1 MLSTIWLLGM
11 LVLTGYGIVGSFRVE
26 YQLRFAVPVEQQI
39 WECDTIHTSFLWGLF
54 HPRIY
59 LPSGMNEETKRYV
72 IRHER
77 AHQKRGDH
85 WWKVIGYVLLVIYWF
100 QPLMWIAYWI
110 FARDIEYACDE
121 HVIGNLSFAER
132 KEYAQAL
139 LLCGSGRS
147 HRLAGPLAFGGIGVK
162 PRIKNVLFY
171 QKPGRGKI
179 AISLLV
185 CVVVS
190 VCFLTNPK
198 DVNGMDAEKHPV
210 NMEAGRQLDH
220 VLSDKMHMVFDGKTV
235 LISVISIVLFWAVTI
250 ISTKGVSWI
259 SKITSI
265 SGVARI
271 ILGLGFIVLSFGV
284 ILFLGKAP
292 AQEFTAETIMPKF
305 NWSYFMVLAW
315 ILQAVGGAESIG
327 VYIKDVKG
335 GNKTFIRTMV
345 ISTAIVGGLYA
356 LGAVSVG
363 LVVPSEVLQGNFSN
377 GLFDAFAILGANY
390 GVGNII
396 TNIVGFIMML
406 ASLGSLVLWTAA
418 PVKVLFSEIPEG
430 IFGKWI
436 AKTDKK
442 GTPVNALYV
451 QAVIVTVLLLVPALG
466 IGSVDSLLEML
477 INMTASTSLIP
488 VLFFLVGYIVLR
500 AKKDD
505 MERSFKVGS
514 KNFGIAIGVLLLAL
528 FVFVFVISSIPAP
541 QDFAAYFNG
550 TLAEGATNPV
560 FVLLYNVLGLVFFLG
575 FAEICWRKYEKKVG
589 KAVANEW
596 DQEEVSEIA

>member
-1 MLSTIWLLGM
+1 MEKIFTVICERGISAGYVILAVIVLRLLFRKSPRWVMGILWALVAIRLICPIVVESPFSVVPKGPLFDKETSNLKSEQEVQQINNLPDQNQTAGKQVAEIKEHTAKQDETKDFWTDKRKTDSKKMLSTIWLLGM
-11 LVLTGYGIVGSFRVE
+11 LVLTGYGIFGSLRVE

-110 FARDIEYACDE
+110 FGRDIEYACDE

-147 HRLAGPLAFGGIGVK
+147 RRLAGPLAFGGLGVK
-162 PRIKNVLFY
+162 PRIKNVLSY

-235 LISVISIVLFWAVTI
+235 QNQRLQVLLTRNGKDLTAHVQSADGTI
-250 ISTKGVSWI
+250 QKKLQGAIGENTGW
-259 SKITSI
+259 
-265 SGVARI
+265 
-271 ILGLGFIVLSFGV
+271 
-284 ILFLGKAP
+284 
-292 AQEFTAETIMPKF
+292 
-305 NWSYFMVLAW
+305 FMV
-315 ILQAVGGAESIG
+315 
-327 VYIKDVKG
+327 K
-335 GNKTFIRTMV
+335 
-345 ISTAIVGGLYA
+345 
-356 LGAVSVG
+356 
-363 LVVPSEVLQGNFSN
+363 SEDG
-377 GLFDAFAILGANY
+377 
-390 GVGNII
+390 
-396 TNIVGFIMML
+396 
-406 ASLGSLVLWTAA
+406 
-418 PVKVLFSEIPEG
+418 
-430 IFGKWI
+430 
-436 AKTDKK
+436 
-442 GTPVNALYV
+442 
-451 QAVIVTVLLLVPALG
+451 
-466 IGSVDSLLEML
+466 SLLEGYASKGEYISVQGIIDGKKIEANDLFESTGTIFETKEEEEDYYVGMGEYGGVDVTKETMDAFMQQIRTAVDDKEAFAKLMDYPVKINYEAGSVTVNNEKEML
-477 INMTASTSLIP
+477 EKYDTLMSTN
-488 VLFFLVGYIVLR
+488 Y
-500 AKKDD
+500 
-505 MERSFKVGS
+505 FKENVKEIFVGS
-514 KNFGIAIGVLLLAL
+514 YPFYNYMGVMMEIGEQGQNVW
-528 FVFVFVISSIPAP
+528 ID
-541 QDFAAYFNG
+541 QDKNG
-550 TLAEGATNPV
+550 TLGIYAINAG
-560 FVLLYNVLGLVFFLG
+560 
-575 FAEICWRKYEKKVG
+575 
-589 KAVANEW
+589 
-596 DQEEVSEIA
+596 

>member
-1 MLSTIWLLGM
+1 MEKIFTVICERGISAGYVILAVIVLRLLFRKSPRWVMGILWALVAIRLICPIVVESPFSVVPKGPLFDKETSNLKSEQEVQQINNLPDQNQTAGKQVAEIKEHTAKQDETKDFWTDKRKTDSKKMLSTIWLLGM
-11 LVLTGYGIVGSFRVE
+11 LVLTGYGIFGSLRVE

-147 HRLAGPLAFGGIGVK
+147 RRLAGPLAFGGLGVK
-162 PRIKNVLFY
+162 PRIKNVLSY

-235 LISVISIVLFWAVTI
+235 QNQRLQVLLTRNGKDLTAHVQSADGTI
-250 ISTKGVSWI
+250 QKKLQGAIGENTGW
-259 SKITSI
+259 
-265 SGVARI
+265 
-271 ILGLGFIVLSFGV
+271 
-284 ILFLGKAP
+284 
-292 AQEFTAETIMPKF
+292 
-305 NWSYFMVLAW
+305 FMV
-315 ILQAVGGAESIG
+315 
-327 VYIKDVKG
+327 K
-335 GNKTFIRTMV
+335 
-345 ISTAIVGGLYA
+345 
-356 LGAVSVG
+356 
-363 LVVPSEVLQGNFSN
+363 SEDG
-377 GLFDAFAILGANY
+377 
-390 GVGNII
+390 
-396 TNIVGFIMML
+396 
-406 ASLGSLVLWTAA
+406 
-418 PVKVLFSEIPEG
+418 
-430 IFGKWI
+430 
-436 AKTDKK
+436 
-442 GTPVNALYV
+442 
-451 QAVIVTVLLLVPALG
+451 
-466 IGSVDSLLEML
+466 SLLEGYASKGEYSYISVQGIIDEKKIEANDLFESTGTIFETKEEEEDYYVGMGEYGGVDVTKETMDAFMQQIRTAVDDKEAFAKLMDYPVKINYEAGSVTVNNEKEML
-477 INMTASTSLIP
+477 EKYDTLMSTN
-488 VLFFLVGYIVLR
+488 Y
-500 AKKDD
+500 
-505 MERSFKVGS
+505 FKENVKEIFVGS
-514 KNFGIAIGVLLLAL
+514 YPFYNYMGVMMEIGEQGQNVW
-528 FVFVFVISSIPAP
+528 ID
-541 QDFAAYFNG
+541 QDKNG
-550 TLAEGATNPV
+550 TLGIYAINAG
-560 FVLLYNVLGLVFFLG
+560 
-575 FAEICWRKYEKKVG
+575 
-589 KAVANEW
+589 
-596 DQEEVSEIA
+596 

>member
-1 MLSTIWLLGM
+1 MEKIFTVICERGISAGYVILAVIVLRLLFRKSPRWVMGILWALVAIRLICPIVVESPFSVVPKGPLFDKETSNLKSEQEVQQINNLPDQNQTAGKQVAEIKEHTAKQDETKDFWTDKRKTDSKKMLSTIWLLGM
-11 LVLTGYGIVGSFRVE
+11 LVLTGYGIFGSLRVE

-147 HRLAGPLAFGGIGVK
+147 RRLAGPLAFGGLGVK
-162 PRIKNVLFY
+162 PRIKNVLSY

-235 LISVISIVLFWAVTI
+235 QNQRLQVLLTRNGKDLTAHVQSADGTI
-250 ISTKGVSWI
+250 QKKLQGAIGENTGW
-259 SKITSI
+259 
-265 SGVARI
+265 
-271 ILGLGFIVLSFGV
+271 
-284 ILFLGKAP
+284 
-292 AQEFTAETIMPKF
+292 
-305 NWSYFMVLAW
+305 FMV
-315 ILQAVGGAESIG
+315 
-327 VYIKDVKG
+327 K
-335 GNKTFIRTMV
+335 
-345 ISTAIVGGLYA
+345 
-356 LGAVSVG
+356 
-363 LVVPSEVLQGNFSN
+363 SEDG
-377 GLFDAFAILGANY
+377 
-390 GVGNII
+390 
-396 TNIVGFIMML
+396 
-406 ASLGSLVLWTAA
+406 
-418 PVKVLFSEIPEG
+418 
-430 IFGKWI
+430 
-436 AKTDKK
+436 
-442 GTPVNALYV
+442 
-451 QAVIVTVLLLVPALG
+451 
-466 IGSVDSLLEML
+466 SLLEGYASKGEYSYISVQGIIDGKKIEANDLFESTGTIFETKEEEEDYYVGMGEYGGVDVTKETMDAFMQQIRTAVDDKEAFAKLMDYPVKINYEAGSVTVSNEKEMMETYDTLMNTNRFKENVKEIFVGNYPFYNYMGVML
-477 INMTASTSLIP
+477 
-488 VLFFLVGYIVLR
+488 
-500 AKKDD
+500 
-505 MERSFKVGS
+505 E
-514 KNFGIAIGVLLLAL
+514 IGEQGQNVW
-528 FVFVFVISSIPAP
+528 ID
-541 QDFAAYFNG
+541 QDKNG
-550 TLAEGATNPV
+550 TLGIYAINAG
-560 FVLLYNVLGLVFFLG
+560 
-575 FAEICWRKYEKKVG
+575 
-589 KAVANEW
+589 
-596 DQEEVSEIA
+596 

>member
-1 MLSTIWLLGM
+1 MEKIFTVICERGISAGYVILAVIVLRLLFRKSPRWVMGILWALVAIRLICPIVVESPFSVVPKGPLFDKETSNLKSEQEVQQINNLPDQNQTAGKQVAEIKEHTAKQDETKDFWTDKRKTDSKKMLSTIWLLGM
-11 LVLTGYGIVGSFRVE
+11 LVLTGYGIFGSLRVE

-121 HVIGNLSFAER
+121 HVIGNLPFAER

-147 HRLAGPLAFGGIGVK
+147 RRLAGPLAFGGLGVK
-162 PRIKNVLFY
+162 PRIKNVLSY

-235 LISVISIVLFWAVTI
+235 QNQRLQVLLTRNGKDLTAHVQSADGTI
-250 ISTKGVSWI
+250 QKKLQGAIGENTGW
-259 SKITSI
+259 
-265 SGVARI
+265 
-271 ILGLGFIVLSFGV
+271 
-284 ILFLGKAP
+284 
-292 AQEFTAETIMPKF
+292 
-305 NWSYFMVLAW
+305 FMV
-315 ILQAVGGAESIG
+315 
-327 VYIKDVKG
+327 K
-335 GNKTFIRTMV
+335 
-345 ISTAIVGGLYA
+345 
-356 LGAVSVG
+356 
-363 LVVPSEVLQGNFSN
+363 SEDG
-377 GLFDAFAILGANY
+377 
-390 GVGNII
+390 
-396 TNIVGFIMML
+396 
-406 ASLGSLVLWTAA
+406 
-418 PVKVLFSEIPEG
+418 
-430 IFGKWI
+430 
-436 AKTDKK
+436 
-442 GTPVNALYV
+442 
-451 QAVIVTVLLLVPALG
+451 
-466 IGSVDSLLEML
+466 SLLEGYASKGEYSYISVQGIIDGKKIEANDLFESTGTIFETKEEEEDYYVGMGEYGGVDVTKETMDAFMQQIRTAVDDKEAFAKLMDYPVKINYEAGSVTVNNEKEML
-477 INMTASTSLIP
+477 EKYDTLMSAN
-488 VLFFLVGYIVLR
+488 Y
-500 AKKDD
+500 
-505 MERSFKVGS
+505 FKENVKEIFVGS
-514 KNFGIAIGVLLLAL
+514 YPFYNYMGVMMEIGEQGQNVW
-528 FVFVFVISSIPAP
+528 ID
-541 QDFAAYFNG
+541 QDKNG
-550 TLAEGATNPV
+550 TLGIYAINAG
-560 FVLLYNVLGLVFFLG
+560 
-575 FAEICWRKYEKKVG
+575 
-589 KAVANEW
+589 
-596 DQEEVSEIA
+596 

>member
-1 MLSTIWLLGM
+1 MEKIFTVICERGISAGYVILAVIVLRLLFRKSPRWVMGILWALVAIRLICPIVVESPFSVVPKGPLFDKETSNLKSEQEVQQINNLPDQNQTAGKQVAEIKEHTAKQDETKDFWTDKRKTDSKKMLSTIWLLGM
-11 LVLTGYGIVGSFRVE
+11 LVLTGYGIFGSLRVE

-147 HRLAGPLAFGGIGVK
+147 RRLAGPLAFGGLGVK
-162 PRIKNVLFY
+162 PRIKNVLSY

-235 LISVISIVLFWAVTI
+235 QNQRLQVLLTRNGKDLTAHVQSADGTI
-250 ISTKGVSWI
+250 QKKLQGAIGENTGW
-259 SKITSI
+259 
-265 SGVARI
+265 
-271 ILGLGFIVLSFGV
+271 
-284 ILFLGKAP
+284 
-292 AQEFTAETIMPKF
+292 
-305 NWSYFMVLAW
+305 FMV
-315 ILQAVGGAESIG
+315 
-327 VYIKDVKG
+327 K
-335 GNKTFIRTMV
+335 
-345 ISTAIVGGLYA
+345 
-356 LGAVSVG
+356 
-363 LVVPSEVLQGNFSN
+363 SEDG
-377 GLFDAFAILGANY
+377 
-390 GVGNII
+390 
-396 TNIVGFIMML
+396 
-406 ASLGSLVLWTAA
+406 
-418 PVKVLFSEIPEG
+418 
-430 IFGKWI
+430 
-436 AKTDKK
+436 
-442 GTPVNALYV
+442 
-451 QAVIVTVLLLVPALG
+451 
-466 IGSVDSLLEML
+466 SLLEGYASKGKYSYISVQGIIDGKKIEANDLFESTGTIFETKEEEEDYYVGMGEYGGVDVTKETMDAFMQQIRTAVDDKEAFAKLMDYPVKINYEAGSVTVNNEKEML
-477 INMTASTSLIP
+477 EKYDTLMSTN
-488 VLFFLVGYIVLR
+488 Y
-500 AKKDD
+500 
-505 MERSFKVGS
+505 FKENVKEIFVGS
-514 KNFGIAIGVLLLAL
+514 YPFYNYMGVMMEIGEQGQNVW
-528 FVFVFVISSIPAP
+528 ID
-541 QDFAAYFNG
+541 QDKNG
-550 TLAEGATNPV
+550 TLGIYAINAG
-560 FVLLYNVLGLVFFLG
+560 
-575 FAEICWRKYEKKVG
+575 
-589 KAVANEW
+589 
-596 DQEEVSEIA
+596 

>member
-1 MLSTIWLLGM
+1 MEKIFTVICERGISAGYVILAVIVLRLLFRKSPRWVMGILWALVAIRLICPIVVESPFSVVPKGPLFDKETSNLKSEQEVQQINNLPDQNQTAGKQVAEIKEHTAKQDETKDFWTDKRKTDSKKMLSTIWLLGM
-11 LVLTGYGIVGSFRVE
+11 LVLTGYGIFGSLRVE

-100 QPLMWIAYWI
+100 QPLMRIAYWI

-147 HRLAGPLAFGGIGVK
+147 RRLAGPLAFGGLGVK
-162 PRIKNVLFY
+162 PRIKNVLSY

-235 LISVISIVLFWAVTI
+235 QNQRLQVLLTRNGKDLTAHVQSADGTI
-250 ISTKGVSWI
+250 QKKLQGAIGENTGW
-259 SKITSI
+259 
-265 SGVARI
+265 
-271 ILGLGFIVLSFGV
+271 
-284 ILFLGKAP
+284 
-292 AQEFTAETIMPKF
+292 
-305 NWSYFMVLAW
+305 FMV
-315 ILQAVGGAESIG
+315 
-327 VYIKDVKG
+327 K
-335 GNKTFIRTMV
+335 
-345 ISTAIVGGLYA
+345 
-356 LGAVSVG
+356 
-363 LVVPSEVLQGNFSN
+363 SEDG
-377 GLFDAFAILGANY
+377 
-390 GVGNII
+390 
-396 TNIVGFIMML
+396 
-406 ASLGSLVLWTAA
+406 
-418 PVKVLFSEIPEG
+418 
-430 IFGKWI
+430 
-436 AKTDKK
+436 
-442 GTPVNALYV
+442 
-451 QAVIVTVLLLVPALG
+451 
-466 IGSVDSLLEML
+466 SLLEGYASKGEYSYISVQGIIDGKKIEANDLFESTGTIFETKEEEEDYYVGMGEYGGVDVTKETMDAFMQQIRTAVDDKEAFAKLMDYPVKINYEAGSVTVNNEKEML
-477 INMTASTSLIP
+477 EKYDTLMSTN
-488 VLFFLVGYIVLR
+488 Y
-500 AKKDD
+500 
-505 MERSFKVGS
+505 FKENVKEIFVGS
-514 KNFGIAIGVLLLAL
+514 YPFYNYMGVMMEIGEQGQNVW
-528 FVFVFVISSIPAP
+528 ID
-541 QDFAAYFNG
+541 QDKNG
-550 TLAEGATNPV
+550 TLGIYAINAG
-560 FVLLYNVLGLVFFLG
+560 
-575 FAEICWRKYEKKVG
+575 
-589 KAVANEW
+589 
-596 DQEEVSEIA
+596 

>member
-1 MLSTIWLLGM
+1 MPKGPLFDKETSNLKSEQEVQQINNLPDQNQTAGKQVAEIKEHTAKQDETKDFWTDKRKTDSKKMLSTIWLLGM
-11 LVLTGYGIVGSFRVE
+11 LVLTGYGIFGSLRVE

-147 HRLAGPLAFGGIGVK
+147 RRLAGPLAFGGLGVK
-162 PRIKNVLFY
+162 PRIKNVLSY

-235 LISVISIVLFWAVTI
+235 QNQRLQVLLTRNGKDLTAHVQSADGTI
-250 ISTKGVSWI
+250 QKKLQGAIGENTGW
-259 SKITSI
+259 
-265 SGVARI
+265 
-271 ILGLGFIVLSFGV
+271 
-284 ILFLGKAP
+284 
-292 AQEFTAETIMPKF
+292 
-305 NWSYFMVLAW
+305 FMV
-315 ILQAVGGAESIG
+315 
-327 VYIKDVKG
+327 K
-335 GNKTFIRTMV
+335 
-345 ISTAIVGGLYA
+345 
-356 LGAVSVG
+356 
-363 LVVPSEVLQGNFSN
+363 SEDG
-377 GLFDAFAILGANY
+377 
-390 GVGNII
+390 
-396 TNIVGFIMML
+396 
-406 ASLGSLVLWTAA
+406 
-418 PVKVLFSEIPEG
+418 
-430 IFGKWI
+430 
-436 AKTDKK
+436 
-442 GTPVNALYV
+442 
-451 QAVIVTVLLLVPALG
+451 
-466 IGSVDSLLEML
+466 SLLEGYASKGEYSYISVQGIIDGKKIEANDLFESTGTIFETKEEEEDYYVGMGEYGGVDVTKETMDAFMQQIRTAVDDKEAFAKLMDYPVKINYEAGSVTVNNEKEML
-477 INMTASTSLIP
+477 EKYDTLMSTN
-488 VLFFLVGYIVLR
+488 Y
-500 AKKDD
+500 
-505 MERSFKVGS
+505 FKENVKEIFVGS
-514 KNFGIAIGVLLLAL
+514 YPFYNYMGVMMEIGEQGQNVW
-528 FVFVFVISSIPAP
+528 ID
-541 QDFAAYFNG
+541 QDKNG
-550 TLAEGATNPV
+550 TLGIYAINAG
-560 FVLLYNVLGLVFFLG
+560 
-575 FAEICWRKYEKKVG
+575 
-589 KAVANEW
+589 
-596 DQEEVSEIA
+596 

>member
-1 MLSTIWLLGM
+1 MEKIFTVICERGISAGYVILAVIVLRLLFRKSPRWVMGILWALVAIRLICPIVVESPFSVVPKGPLFDKETSNLKSEQEVQQINNLPDQNQTAGKQVAEIKEHTAKQDETKDFWTDKRKTDSKKMLSTIWLLGM
-11 LVLTGYGIVGSFRVE
+11 LVLTGYGIFGSLRVE

-147 HRLAGPLAFGGIGVK
+147 RRLAGPLAFGGLGVK
-162 PRIKNVLFY
+162 PRIKNVLSY

-190 VCFLTNPK
+190 VCFLTNSK

-235 LISVISIVLFWAVTI
+235 QNQRLQVLLTRNGKDLTAHVQSADGTI
-250 ISTKGVSWI
+250 QKKLQGAIGENTGW
-259 SKITSI
+259 
-265 SGVARI
+265 
-271 ILGLGFIVLSFGV
+271 
-284 ILFLGKAP
+284 
-292 AQEFTAETIMPKF
+292 
-305 NWSYFMVLAW
+305 FMV
-315 ILQAVGGAESIG
+315 
-327 VYIKDVKG
+327 K
-335 GNKTFIRTMV
+335 
-345 ISTAIVGGLYA
+345 
-356 LGAVSVG
+356 
-363 LVVPSEVLQGNFSN
+363 SEDG
-377 GLFDAFAILGANY
+377 
-390 GVGNII
+390 
-396 TNIVGFIMML
+396 
-406 ASLGSLVLWTAA
+406 
-418 PVKVLFSEIPEG
+418 
-430 IFGKWI
+430 
-436 AKTDKK
+436 
-442 GTPVNALYV
+442 
-451 QAVIVTVLLLVPALG
+451 
-466 IGSVDSLLEML
+466 SLLEGYASKGEYSYISVQGIIDGKKIEANDLFESTGTIFETKEEEEDYYVGMGEYGGVDVTKETMDAFMQQIRTAVDDKEAFAKLMDYPVKINYEAGSVTVNNEKEML
-477 INMTASTSLIP
+477 EKYDTLMSTN
-488 VLFFLVGYIVLR
+488 Y
-500 AKKDD
+500 
-505 MERSFKVGS
+505 FKENVKEIFVGS
-514 KNFGIAIGVLLLAL
+514 YPFYNYMGVMMEIGEQGQNVW
-528 FVFVFVISSIPAP
+528 ID
-541 QDFAAYFNG
+541 QDKNG
-550 TLAEGATNPV
+550 TLGIYAINAG
-560 FVLLYNVLGLVFFLG
+560 
-575 FAEICWRKYEKKVG
+575 
-589 KAVANEW
+589 
-596 DQEEVSEIA
+596 

>member
-1 MLSTIWLLGM
+1 MEKIFTVICERGISAGYVILAVIVLRLLFRKSPRWVMGILWALVAIRLICPIVVESPFSVVPKGPLFDKETSNLKSEQEVQQINNLPDQNQTAGKQVAEIKEHTAKQDETKDFWTDKRKTDSKKMLSTIWLLGM
-11 LVLTGYGIVGSFRVE
+11 LVLTGYGIFGSLRVE

-54 HPRIY
+54 HSRIY

-147 HRLAGPLAFGGIGVK
+147 RRLAGPLAFGGLGVK
-162 PRIKNVLFY
+162 PRIKNVLSY

-235 LISVISIVLFWAVTI
+235 QNQRLQVLLTRNGKDLTAHVQSADGTI
-250 ISTKGVSWI
+250 QKKLQGAIGENTGW
-259 SKITSI
+259 
-265 SGVARI
+265 
-271 ILGLGFIVLSFGV
+271 
-284 ILFLGKAP
+284 
-292 AQEFTAETIMPKF
+292 
-305 NWSYFMVLAW
+305 FMV
-315 ILQAVGGAESIG
+315 
-327 VYIKDVKG
+327 K
-335 GNKTFIRTMV
+335 
-345 ISTAIVGGLYA
+345 
-356 LGAVSVG
+356 
-363 LVVPSEVLQGNFSN
+363 SEDG
-377 GLFDAFAILGANY
+377 
-390 GVGNII
+390 
-396 TNIVGFIMML
+396 
-406 ASLGSLVLWTAA
+406 
-418 PVKVLFSEIPEG
+418 
-430 IFGKWI
+430 
-436 AKTDKK
+436 
-442 GTPVNALYV
+442 
-451 QAVIVTVLLLVPALG
+451 
-466 IGSVDSLLEML
+466 SLLEGYASKGEYSYISVQGIIDGKKIEANDLFESTGTIFETKEEEEDYYVGMGEYGGVDVTKETMDAFMQQIRTAVDDKEAFAKLMDYPVKINYEAGSVTVNNEKEML
-477 INMTASTSLIP
+477 EKYDTLMSTN
-488 VLFFLVGYIVLR
+488 Y
-500 AKKDD
+500 
-505 MERSFKVGS
+505 FKENVKEIFVGS
-514 KNFGIAIGVLLLAL
+514 YPFYNYMGVMMEIGEQGQNVW
-528 FVFVFVISSIPAP
+528 ID
-541 QDFAAYFNG
+541 QDKNG
-550 TLAEGATNPV
+550 TLGIYAINAG
-560 FVLLYNVLGLVFFLG
+560 
-575 FAEICWRKYEKKVG
+575 
-589 KAVANEW
+589 
-596 DQEEVSEIA
+596 

>member
-1 MLSTIWLLGM
+1 MEKIFTVICERGISAGYVILAVIVLRLLFRKSPRWVMGILWALVAIRLICPIVVESPFSVVPKGPLFDKETSNLKSEQEVQQINNLPDQNQTAGKQVAEIKEHTAKQDETKDFWTDKRKTDSKKMLSTIWLLGM
-11 LVLTGYGIVGSFRVE
+11 LVLTGYGIFGSLRVE

-77 AHQKRGDH
+77 THQKRGDH

-147 HRLAGPLAFGGIGVK
+147 RRLAGPLAFGGLGVK
-162 PRIKNVLFY
+162 PRIKNVLSY

-235 LISVISIVLFWAVTI
+235 QNQRLQVLLTRNGKDLTAHVQSADGTI
-250 ISTKGVSWI
+250 QKKLQGAIGENTGW
-259 SKITSI
+259 
-265 SGVARI
+265 
-271 ILGLGFIVLSFGV
+271 
-284 ILFLGKAP
+284 
-292 AQEFTAETIMPKF
+292 
-305 NWSYFMVLAW
+305 FMV
-315 ILQAVGGAESIG
+315 
-327 VYIKDVKG
+327 K
-335 GNKTFIRTMV
+335 
-345 ISTAIVGGLYA
+345 
-356 LGAVSVG
+356 
-363 LVVPSEVLQGNFSN
+363 SEDG
-377 GLFDAFAILGANY
+377 
-390 GVGNII
+390 
-396 TNIVGFIMML
+396 
-406 ASLGSLVLWTAA
+406 
-418 PVKVLFSEIPEG
+418 
-430 IFGKWI
+430 
-436 AKTDKK
+436 
-442 GTPVNALYV
+442 
-451 QAVIVTVLLLVPALG
+451 
-466 IGSVDSLLEML
+466 SLLEGYASKGEYSYISVQGIIDGKKIEANDLFESTGTIFETKEEEEDYYVGMGEYGGVDVTKETMDAFMQQIRTAVDDKEAFAKLMDYPVKINYEAGSVTVNNEKEML
-477 INMTASTSLIP
+477 EKYDTLMSTN
-488 VLFFLVGYIVLR
+488 Y
-500 AKKDD
+500 
-505 MERSFKVGS
+505 FKENVKEIFVGS
-514 KNFGIAIGVLLLAL
+514 YPFYNYMGVMMEIGEQGQNVW
-528 FVFVFVISSIPAP
+528 ID
-541 QDFAAYFNG
+541 QDKNG
-550 TLAEGATNPV
+550 TLGIYAINAG
-560 FVLLYNVLGLVFFLG
+560 
-575 FAEICWRKYEKKVG
+575 
-589 KAVANEW
+589 
-596 DQEEVSEIA
+596 

>member
-1 MLSTIWLLGM
+1 MEKIFTVICERGISAGYVILAVIVLRLLFRKSPRWVMGILWALVAIRLICPIVVESPFSVVPKGPLFDKETSNLKSEQEVQQINNLPDQNQTAGKQVAEIKEHTAKQDETKDFWTDKRKTDSKKMLSTIWLLGM
-11 LVLTGYGIVGSFRVE
+11 LVLTGYGIFGSLRVE

-147 HRLAGPLAFGGIGVK
+147 RRLAGPLAFGGLGVK
-162 PRIKNVLFY
+162 PRIKNVLSY

-235 LISVISIVLFWAVTI
+235 QNQRLQVLLTRNGKDLTAHVQSADGTI
-250 ISTKGVSWI
+250 QKKLQGAIGENTGW
-259 SKITSI
+259 
-265 SGVARI
+265 
-271 ILGLGFIVLSFGV
+271 
-284 ILFLGKAP
+284 
-292 AQEFTAETIMPKF
+292 
-305 NWSYFMVLAW
+305 FMV
-315 ILQAVGGAESIG
+315 
-327 VYIKDVKG
+327 K
-335 GNKTFIRTMV
+335 
-345 ISTAIVGGLYA
+345 
-356 LGAVSVG
+356 
-363 LVVPSEVLQGNFSN
+363 SEDG
-377 GLFDAFAILGANY
+377 
-390 GVGNII
+390 
-396 TNIVGFIMML
+396 
-406 ASLGSLVLWTAA
+406 
-418 PVKVLFSEIPEG
+418 
-430 IFGKWI
+430 
-436 AKTDKK
+436 
-442 GTPVNALYV
+442 
-451 QAVIVTVLLLVPALG
+451 
-466 IGSVDSLLEML
+466 SLLEGYASKGEYSYISVQGIIDGKKIEANDLFESTGTIFETKEEEEDYYVGMGEYGGVDVTKETMDAFMQQIRTAVDDKEAFAKLMGYPVKINYEAGSVTVNNEKEML
-477 INMTASTSLIP
+477 EKYDTLMSTN
-488 VLFFLVGYIVLR
+488 Y
-500 AKKDD
+500 
-505 MERSFKVGS
+505 FKENVKEIFVGS
-514 KNFGIAIGVLLLAL
+514 YPFYNYMGVMMEIGEQGQNVW
-528 FVFVFVISSIPAP
+528 ID
-541 QDFAAYFNG
+541 QDKNG
-550 TLAEGATNPV
+550 TLGIYAINAG
-560 FVLLYNVLGLVFFLG
+560 
-575 FAEICWRKYEKKVG
+575 
-589 KAVANEW
+589 
-596 DQEEVSEIA
+596 

>member
-1 MLSTIWLLGM
+1 MEKIFTVICERGISAGYVILAVIVLRLLFRKSPRWVMGILWALVAIRLICPIVVESPFSVVPKGPLFDKETSNLKSEQEVQQINNLPDQNQTAGKQVAEIKEHTAKQDETKDFWTDKRKTDSKKMLSTIWLLGM
-11 LVLTGYGIVGSFRVE
+11 LVLTGYGIFGSLRVE

-110 FARDIEYACDE
+110 FGRDIEYACDE

-147 HRLAGPLAFGGIGVK
+147 RRLAGPLAFGGLGVK
-162 PRIKNVLFY
+162 PRIKNVLSY

-235 LISVISIVLFWAVTI
+235 QNQRLQVLLTRNGKDLTAHVQSADGTI
-250 ISTKGVSWI
+250 QKKLQGAIGENTGW
-259 SKITSI
+259 
-265 SGVARI
+265 
-271 ILGLGFIVLSFGV
+271 
-284 ILFLGKAP
+284 
-292 AQEFTAETIMPKF
+292 
-305 NWSYFMVLAW
+305 FMV
-315 ILQAVGGAESIG
+315 
-327 VYIKDVKG
+327 K
-335 GNKTFIRTMV
+335 
-345 ISTAIVGGLYA
+345 
-356 LGAVSVG
+356 
-363 LVVPSEVLQGNFSN
+363 SEDG
-377 GLFDAFAILGANY
+377 
-390 GVGNII
+390 
-396 TNIVGFIMML
+396 
-406 ASLGSLVLWTAA
+406 
-418 PVKVLFSEIPEG
+418 
-430 IFGKWI
+430 
-436 AKTDKK
+436 
-442 GTPVNALYV
+442 
-451 QAVIVTVLLLVPALG
+451 
-466 IGSVDSLLEML
+466 SLLEGY
-477 INMTASTSLIP
+477 ASKGEYS
-488 VLFFLVGYIVLR
+488 YISVQGIIDG
-500 AKKDD
+500 KN
-505 MERSFKVGS
+505 RSK
-514 KNFGIAIGVLLLAL
+514 
-528 FVFVFVISSIPAP
+528 
-541 QDFAAYFNG
+541 
-550 TLAEGATNPV
+550 
-560 FVLLYNVLGLVFFLG
+560 
-575 FAEICWRKYEKKVG
+575 
-589 KAVANEW
+589 
-596 DQEEVSEIA
+596 

>member
-1 MLSTIWLLGM
+1 MEKIFTVICERGISAGYVILAVIVLRLLFRKSPRWVMGILWALVAIRLICPIVVESPFSVVPKEPLFDVVQQGDADKETSNLKSEQQINNLADQNQTFGKQVAEIKEHTAKQDETKDFWTDKRKTDSKKMLSTIWLLGM
-11 LVLTGYGIVGSFRVE
+11 LVLTGYGIFGSLRVE

-147 HRLAGPLAFGGIGVK
+147 RRLAGPLAFGGLGVK
-162 PRIKNVLFY
+162 PRIKNVLSY

-235 LISVISIVLFWAVTI
+235 QNQRLQVLLTRNGKDLTAHVQSADGTI
-250 ISTKGVSWI
+250 QKKLQGAIGENTGW
-259 SKITSI
+259 
-265 SGVARI
+265 
-271 ILGLGFIVLSFGV
+271 
-284 ILFLGKAP
+284 
-292 AQEFTAETIMPKF
+292 
-305 NWSYFMVLAW
+305 FMV
-315 ILQAVGGAESIG
+315 
-327 VYIKDVKG
+327 K
-335 GNKTFIRTMV
+335 
-345 ISTAIVGGLYA
+345 
-356 LGAVSVG
+356 
-363 LVVPSEVLQGNFSN
+363 SEDG
-377 GLFDAFAILGANY
+377 
-390 GVGNII
+390 
-396 TNIVGFIMML
+396 
-406 ASLGSLVLWTAA
+406 
-418 PVKVLFSEIPEG
+418 
-430 IFGKWI
+430 
-436 AKTDKK
+436 
-442 GTPVNALYV
+442 
-451 QAVIVTVLLLVPALG
+451 
-466 IGSVDSLLEML
+466 SLLEGYASKGEYSYISVQGIIDGKKIEANDLFESTGAIFETKEEEEDYYVGMGEYGGVDVTKETMDAFMQQIRTAVDDKEAFAKLMDYPVKINYEAGSVTVNNEKEML
-477 INMTASTSLIP
+477 EKYDTLMSTN
-488 VLFFLVGYIVLR
+488 Y
-500 AKKDD
+500 
-505 MERSFKVGS
+505 FKENVKEIFVGS
-514 KNFGIAIGVLLLAL
+514 YPFYNYMGVMMEIGEQGQNVW
-528 FVFVFVISSIPAP
+528 ID
-541 QDFAAYFNG
+541 QDKNG
-550 TLAEGATNPV
+550 TLGIYAINAG
-560 FVLLYNVLGLVFFLG
+560 
-575 FAEICWRKYEKKVG
+575 
-589 KAVANEW
+589 
-596 DQEEVSEIA
+596 

>member
-1 MLSTIWLLGM
+1 MEKIFTVICERGISAGYVILAVIVLRLLFRKSPRWVMGILWALVAIRLICPIVVESPFSVVPKGLLFDKETSNLKSEQEVQQINNLPDQNQTAGKQVAEIKEHTAKQDETKDFWTDKRKTDSKKMLSTIWLLGM
-11 LVLTGYGIVGSFRVE
+11 LVLTGYGIFGSLRVE

-147 HRLAGPLAFGGIGVK
+147 RRLAGPLAFGGLGVK
-162 PRIKNVLFY
+162 PRIKNVLSY

-235 LISVISIVLFWAVTI
+235 QNQRLQVLLTRNGKDLTEHVQSADGTI
-250 ISTKGVSWI
+250 QKKLQGAIGENTGW
-259 SKITSI
+259 
-265 SGVARI
+265 
-271 ILGLGFIVLSFGV
+271 
-284 ILFLGKAP
+284 
-292 AQEFTAETIMPKF
+292 
-305 NWSYFMVLAW
+305 FMV
-315 ILQAVGGAESIG
+315 
-327 VYIKDVKG
+327 K
-335 GNKTFIRTMV
+335 
-345 ISTAIVGGLYA
+345 
-356 LGAVSVG
+356 
-363 LVVPSEVLQGNFSN
+363 SEDG
-377 GLFDAFAILGANY
+377 
-390 GVGNII
+390 
-396 TNIVGFIMML
+396 
-406 ASLGSLVLWTAA
+406 
-418 PVKVLFSEIPEG
+418 
-430 IFGKWI
+430 
-436 AKTDKK
+436 
-442 GTPVNALYV
+442 
-451 QAVIVTVLLLVPALG
+451 
-466 IGSVDSLLEML
+466 SLLEGYASKGEYSYISVQGIIDGKKIEANDLFESTGTIFETKEEEEDYYVGMGEYGGVDVTKETMDAFMQQIRTAVDDKEAFAKLMDYPVKINYEAGSVTVNNEKEML
-477 INMTASTSLIP
+477 EKYDTLMSTN
-488 VLFFLVGYIVLR
+488 Y
-500 AKKDD
+500 
-505 MERSFKVGS
+505 FKENVKEIFVGS
-514 KNFGIAIGVLLLAL
+514 YPFYNYMGVMMEIGEQGQNVW
-528 FVFVFVISSIPAP
+528 ID
-541 QDFAAYFNG
+541 QDKNG
-550 TLAEGATNPV
+550 TLGIYAINAG
-560 FVLLYNVLGLVFFLG
+560 
-575 FAEICWRKYEKKVG
+575 
-589 KAVANEW
+589 
-596 DQEEVSEIA
+596 

>member
-1 MLSTIWLLGM
+1 MEKIFTVICERGISAGYVILAVIVLRLLFRKSPRWVMGILWALVAIRLICPIVVESPFSVVPKGPLFDKETSNLKSEQEVQQINNLPDQNQTAGKQVAEIKEHTAKQDETKDFWTDKRKTDSKKMLSTIWLLGM
-11 LVLTGYGIVGSFRVE
+11 LVLTGYGIFGSLRVE

-110 FARDIEYACDE
+110 FGRDIEYACDE

-147 HRLAGPLAFGGIGVK
+147 RRLAGPLAFGGLGVK
-162 PRIKNVLFY
+162 PRIKNVLSY

-235 LISVISIVLFWAVTI
+235 QNQRLQVLLT
-250 ISTKGVSWI
+250 
-259 SKITSI
+259 
-265 SGVARI
+265 RN
-271 ILGLGFIVLSFGV
+271 
-284 ILFLGKAP
+284 GKDL
-292 AQEFTAETIMPKF
+292 TAHVQSADGTTQKKLQGAIGENTG
-305 NWSYFMVLAW
+305 WFMV
-315 ILQAVGGAESIG
+315 
-327 VYIKDVKG
+327 K
-335 GNKTFIRTMV
+335 
-345 ISTAIVGGLYA
+345 
-356 LGAVSVG
+356 
-363 LVVPSEVLQGNFSN
+363 SEDG
-377 GLFDAFAILGANY
+377 
-390 GVGNII
+390 
-396 TNIVGFIMML
+396 
-406 ASLGSLVLWTAA
+406 
-418 PVKVLFSEIPEG
+418 
-430 IFGKWI
+430 
-436 AKTDKK
+436 
-442 GTPVNALYV
+442 
-451 QAVIVTVLLLVPALG
+451 
-466 IGSVDSLLEML
+466 SLLEGYASKGEYSYISVQGIIDGKKIEANDLFESTGTIFETKEEEEDYYVGMGEYGGVDVTKETMDAFMQQIRTAVDDKEAFAKLMDYPVKINYEAGSVTVNNEKEML
-477 INMTASTSLIP
+477 EKYDTLMSTN
-488 VLFFLVGYIVLR
+488 Y
-500 AKKDD
+500 
-505 MERSFKVGS
+505 FKENVKEIFVGS
-514 KNFGIAIGVLLLAL
+514 YPFYNYMGVMMEIGEQGQNVW
-528 FVFVFVISSIPAP
+528 ID
-541 QDFAAYFNG
+541 QDKNG
-550 TLAEGATNPV
+550 TLGIYAINAG
-560 FVLLYNVLGLVFFLG
+560 
-575 FAEICWRKYEKKVG
+575 
-589 KAVANEW
+589 
-596 DQEEVSEIA
+596 

>member
-1 MLSTIWLLGM
+1 MEKIFTVICERGISAGYVILAVIVLRLLFRKSPRWVMGILWALVAIRLICPIVVESPFSVVPKGPLFDKETSNLKSEQEVQQINNLPDQNQTAGKQVAEIKEHTAKQDETKDFWTDKRKTDSKKMLSTIWLLGM
-11 LVLTGYGIVGSFRVE
+11 LVLTGYGIFGSLRVE

-147 HRLAGPLAFGGIGVK
+147 RRLAGPLAFGGLGVK
-162 PRIKNVLFY
+162 PRIKNVLSY

-235 LISVISIVLFWAVTI
+235 HNQRVQVLLTRNGKDLTAHVQSADGTI
-250 ISTKGVSWI
+250 QKKLQGAIGENTGW
-259 SKITSI
+259 
-265 SGVARI
+265 
-271 ILGLGFIVLSFGV
+271 
-284 ILFLGKAP
+284 
-292 AQEFTAETIMPKF
+292 
-305 NWSYFMVLAW
+305 FMV
-315 ILQAVGGAESIG
+315 
-327 VYIKDVKG
+327 K
-335 GNKTFIRTMV
+335 
-345 ISTAIVGGLYA
+345 
-356 LGAVSVG
+356 
-363 LVVPSEVLQGNFSN
+363 SEDG
-377 GLFDAFAILGANY
+377 
-390 GVGNII
+390 
-396 TNIVGFIMML
+396 
-406 ASLGSLVLWTAA
+406 
-418 PVKVLFSEIPEG
+418 
-430 IFGKWI
+430 
-436 AKTDKK
+436 
-442 GTPVNALYV
+442 
-451 QAVIVTVLLLVPALG
+451 
-466 IGSVDSLLEML
+466 SLLEGYASKGEYSYISVQGIIDGKKIEANDLFESTGTIFETKEEEEDYYVGMGEYGGVDVTKETMDAFMQQIRTAVDDKEAFAKLMDYPVKINYEAGSVTVNNEKEML
-477 INMTASTSLIP
+477 EKYDTLMSTN
-488 VLFFLVGYIVLR
+488 Y
-500 AKKDD
+500 
-505 MERSFKVGS
+505 FKENVKEIFVGS
-514 KNFGIAIGVLLLAL
+514 YPFYNYMGVMMEIGEQGQNVW
-528 FVFVFVISSIPAP
+528 ID
-541 QDFAAYFNG
+541 QDKNG
-550 TLAEGATNPV
+550 TLGIYAINAG
-560 FVLLYNVLGLVFFLG
+560 
-575 FAEICWRKYEKKVG
+575 
-589 KAVANEW
+589 
-596 DQEEVSEIA
+596 

>member
-1 MLSTIWLLGM
+1 MEKIFTVICERGISAGYVILAVIVLRLLFRKSPRWVMGILWALVAIRLICPIVVESPFSVVPKGPLFDKETSNLKSEQEVQQINNLPDQNQTAGKQVAEIKEHTAKQDETKDFWTDKRKTDSKKMLSTIWLLGM
-11 LVLTGYGIVGSFRVE
+11 LVLTGYGIFGSLRVE

-54 HPRIY
+54 HSRIY

-147 HRLAGPLAFGGIGVK
+147 RRLAGPLAFGGLGVK
-162 PRIKNVLFY
+162 PRIKNVLSY

-235 LISVISIVLFWAVTI
+235 QNQRLQVLLTRNGKDLTAHVQSADGTI
-250 ISTKGVSWI
+250 QKKLQGAIGENTGW
-259 SKITSI
+259 
-265 SGVARI
+265 
-271 ILGLGFIVLSFGV
+271 
-284 ILFLGKAP
+284 
-292 AQEFTAETIMPKF
+292 
-305 NWSYFMVLAW
+305 FMV
-315 ILQAVGGAESIG
+315 
-327 VYIKDVKG
+327 K
-335 GNKTFIRTMV
+335 
-345 ISTAIVGGLYA
+345 
-356 LGAVSVG
+356 
-363 LVVPSEVLQGNFSN
+363 SEDG
-377 GLFDAFAILGANY
+377 
-390 GVGNII
+390 
-396 TNIVGFIMML
+396 
-406 ASLGSLVLWTAA
+406 
-418 PVKVLFSEIPEG
+418 
-430 IFGKWI
+430 
-436 AKTDKK
+436 
-442 GTPVNALYV
+442 
-451 QAVIVTVLLLVPALG
+451 
-466 IGSVDSLLEML
+466 SLLEGYASKGEYSYISVQGIIDGKKIEANDLFESTGTIFETKEEEEDYYVGMGEYGGVDVTKETMDAFMQQIRTAVDDKEAFAKLMDYPVKINYEAGSVTVNNEKEML
-477 INMTASTSLIP
+477 EKYDTLMSTNYFKENVKEI
-488 VLFFLVGYIVLR
+488 FVGNYPFYNYMGVML
-500 AKKDD
+500 
-505 MERSFKVGS
+505 E
-514 KNFGIAIGVLLLAL
+514 IGEQGQNVW
-528 FVFVFVISSIPAP
+528 ID
-541 QDFAAYFNG
+541 QDKNG
-550 TLAEGATNPV
+550 TLGIYAINAG
-560 FVLLYNVLGLVFFLG
+560 
-575 FAEICWRKYEKKVG
+575 
-589 KAVANEW
+589 
-596 DQEEVSEIA
+596 

>member
-1 MLSTIWLLGM
+1 MEKIFTVICERGISAGYVILAVIVLRLLFRKSPRWVMGILWALVAIRLICPIVVESPFSVVPKGPLFDKETSNLKSEQEVQQINNLPDQNQTAGKQVAEIKEHTAKQDETKDFWTDKRKTDSKKMLSTIWLLGM
-11 LVLTGYGIVGSFRVE
+11 LVLTGYGIFGSLRVE

-147 HRLAGPLAFGGIGVK
+147 RRLAGPLAFGGLGVK
-162 PRIKNVLFY
+162 PRIKNVLSY

-235 LISVISIVLFWAVTI
+235 QNQRLQVLLTRNGKDLTAHVQSADGTI
-250 ISTKGVSWI
+250 QK
-259 SKITSI
+259 K
-265 SGVARI
+265 
-271 ILGLGFIVLSFGV
+271 
-284 ILFLGKAP
+284 
-292 AQEFTAETIMPKF
+292 
-305 NWSYFMVLAW
+305 
-315 ILQAVGGAESIG
+315 
-327 VYIKDVKG
+327 
-335 GNKTFIRTMV
+335 
-345 ISTAIVGGLYA
+345 
-356 LGAVSVG
+356 
-363 LVVPSEVLQGNFSN
+363 LQG
-377 GLFDAFAILGANY
+377 AIGDNT
-390 GVGNII
+390 GW
-396 TNIVGFIMML
+396 FME
-406 ASLGSLVLWTAA
+406 
-418 PVKVLFSEIPEG
+418 KSEDG
-430 IFGKWI
+430 
-436 AKTDKK
+436 
-442 GTPVNALYV
+442 
-451 QAVIVTVLLLVPALG
+451 
-466 IGSVDSLLEML
+466 SLLEGYASKGEYSYISGQGIIDGKKIDAHELVESTGTIFETKEEEEDYYVGMGEYGGVDVTKETMDAFMQQIRTAVDDKEAFAKLMDYPVKINYEAGSVTVNNEKEML
-477 INMTASTSLIP
+477 EKYDTLMSTN
-488 VLFFLVGYIVLR
+488 Y
-500 AKKDD
+500 
-505 MERSFKVGS
+505 FKENVKEIFVGS
-514 KNFGIAIGVLLLAL
+514 YPFYNYMGVMMEIGEQGQNVW
-528 FVFVFVISSIPAP
+528 ID
-541 QDFAAYFNG
+541 QDKNG
-550 TLAEGATNPV
+550 TLGIYAINAG
-560 FVLLYNVLGLVFFLG
+560 
-575 FAEICWRKYEKKVG
+575 
-589 KAVANEW
+589 
-596 DQEEVSEIA
+596 

>member
-1 MLSTIWLLGM
+1 MEKIFTVICERGISAGYVILAVIVLRLLFRKSPRWVMGILWALVAIRLICPIVVESPFSVVPKGPLFDKETSNLKSEQEVQQINNLPDQNQTAGKQVAEIKEHTAKQDETKDFWTDKRKTDSKKMLSTIWLLGM
-11 LVLTGYGIVGSFRVE
+11 LVLTGYGIFGSLRVE

-147 HRLAGPLAFGGIGVK
+147 RRLAGPLAFGGLGVK
-162 PRIKNVLFY
+162 PRIKNVLSY

-235 LISVISIVLFWAVTI
+235 QNQRLQVLLTRNGKDLTAHVQSADGTI
-250 ISTKGVSWI
+250 QKKLQGAIGENTGW
-259 SKITSI
+259 
-265 SGVARI
+265 
-271 ILGLGFIVLSFGV
+271 
-284 ILFLGKAP
+284 
-292 AQEFTAETIMPKF
+292 
-305 NWSYFMVLAW
+305 FMV
-315 ILQAVGGAESIG
+315 
-327 VYIKDVKG
+327 K
-335 GNKTFIRTMV
+335 
-345 ISTAIVGGLYA
+345 
-356 LGAVSVG
+356 
-363 LVVPSEVLQGNFSN
+363 SEDG
-377 GLFDAFAILGANY
+377 
-390 GVGNII
+390 
-396 TNIVGFIMML
+396 
-406 ASLGSLVLWTAA
+406 
-418 PVKVLFSEIPEG
+418 
-430 IFGKWI
+430 
-436 AKTDKK
+436 
-442 GTPVNALYV
+442 
-451 QAVIVTVLLLVPALG
+451 
-466 IGSVDSLLEML
+466 SLLEGYASKGEYSYISVQGIIDGKKIEANDLFESTGTIFETKEDYYVGMGEYGGVDVTKETMDAFMQQIRTAVDDKEAFAKLMDYPVKINYEAGSVTVNNEKEML
-477 INMTASTSLIP
+477 EKYDTLMSTN
-488 VLFFLVGYIVLR
+488 Y
-500 AKKDD
+500 
-505 MERSFKVGS
+505 FKENVKEIFVGS
-514 KNFGIAIGVLLLAL
+514 YPFYNYMGVMMEIGEQGQNVW
-528 FVFVFVISSIPAP
+528 ID
-541 QDFAAYFNG
+541 QDKNG
-550 TLAEGATNPV
+550 TLGIYAINAG
-560 FVLLYNVLGLVFFLG
+560 
-575 FAEICWRKYEKKVG
+575 
-589 KAVANEW
+589 
-596 DQEEVSEIA
+596 

>member
-1 MLSTIWLLGM
+1 MEKIFTVICERGISAGYVILAVIVLRLLFRKSPRWVMGILWALVAIRLICPIVVESPFSVVPKGPLFDKETSNLKSEQEVQQINNLPDQNQTAGKQVAEIKEHTAKQDETKDFWTDKRKTDSKKMLSTIWLLGM
-11 LVLTGYGIVGSFRVE
+11 LVLTGYGIFGSLRVE

-110 FARDIEYACDE
+110 FGRDIEYACDE

-147 HRLAGPLAFGGIGVK
+147 RRLAGPLAFGGLGVK
-162 PRIKNVLFY
+162 PRIKNVLSY

-235 LISVISIVLFWAVTI
+235 QNQRLQVLLTRNGKDLTAHVQSADGTI
-250 ISTKGVSWI
+250 QKKLQGAIGENTGW
-259 SKITSI
+259 
-265 SGVARI
+265 
-271 ILGLGFIVLSFGV
+271 
-284 ILFLGKAP
+284 
-292 AQEFTAETIMPKF
+292 
-305 NWSYFMVLAW
+305 FMV
-315 ILQAVGGAESIG
+315 
-327 VYIKDVKG
+327 K
-335 GNKTFIRTMV
+335 
-345 ISTAIVGGLYA
+345 
-356 LGAVSVG
+356 
-363 LVVPSEVLQGNFSN
+363 SEDG
-377 GLFDAFAILGANY
+377 
-390 GVGNII
+390 
-396 TNIVGFIMML
+396 
-406 ASLGSLVLWTAA
+406 
-418 PVKVLFSEIPEG
+418 
-430 IFGKWI
+430 
-436 AKTDKK
+436 
-442 GTPVNALYV
+442 
-451 QAVIVTVLLLVPALG
+451 
-466 IGSVDSLLEML
+466 SLLEGYASKGEYSYISVQGIIDGKKIEANDLFESTGTIFETKEEEEDYYVDMGEYGGVDVTKETMDAFMQQIRTAVDDKEAFAKLMDYPVKINYEAGSVTVNNEKEML
-477 INMTASTSLIP
+477 EKYDTLMSTN
-488 VLFFLVGYIVLR
+488 Y
-500 AKKDD
+500 
-505 MERSFKVGS
+505 FKENVKEIFVGS
-514 KNFGIAIGVLLLAL
+514 YPFYNYMGVMMEIGEQGQNVW
-528 FVFVFVISSIPAP
+528 ID
-541 QDFAAYFNG
+541 QDKNG
-550 TLAEGATNPV
+550 TLGIYAINAG
-560 FVLLYNVLGLVFFLG
+560 
-575 FAEICWRKYEKKVG
+575 
-589 KAVANEW
+589 
-596 DQEEVSEIA
+596 

>member
-1 MLSTIWLLGM
+1 MEKIFTVICERGISAGYVILAVIVLRLLFRKSPRWVMGILWALVAIRLICPIVVESPFSVVPKGSLFDKETSNLKSEQEVQQINNLPDQNQTAGKQVAEIKEHTAKQDETKDFWTDKRKTDSKKMLSTIWLLGM
-11 LVLTGYGIVGSFRVE
+11 LVLTGYGIFGSLRVE

-110 FARDIEYACDE
+110 FGRDIEYACDE

-147 HRLAGPLAFGGIGVK
+147 RRLAGPLAFGGLGVK
-162 PRIKNVLFY
+162 PRIKNVLSY

-235 LISVISIVLFWAVTI
+235 QNQRLQVLLTRNGKDLTAHVQSADGTI
-250 ISTKGVSWI
+250 QKKLQGAIGENTGW
-259 SKITSI
+259 
-265 SGVARI
+265 
-271 ILGLGFIVLSFGV
+271 
-284 ILFLGKAP
+284 
-292 AQEFTAETIMPKF
+292 
-305 NWSYFMVLAW
+305 FMV
-315 ILQAVGGAESIG
+315 
-327 VYIKDVKG
+327 K
-335 GNKTFIRTMV
+335 
-345 ISTAIVGGLYA
+345 
-356 LGAVSVG
+356 
-363 LVVPSEVLQGNFSN
+363 SEDG
-377 GLFDAFAILGANY
+377 
-390 GVGNII
+390 
-396 TNIVGFIMML
+396 
-406 ASLGSLVLWTAA
+406 
-418 PVKVLFSEIPEG
+418 
-430 IFGKWI
+430 
-436 AKTDKK
+436 
-442 GTPVNALYV
+442 
-451 QAVIVTVLLLVPALG
+451 
-466 IGSVDSLLEML
+466 SLLEGYASKGEYSYISVQGIIDGKKIEANDLFESTGTIFETKEEEEDYYVGMGEYGGVDVTKETMDAFMQQIRTAVDDKEAFAKLMDYPVKINYEAGSVTVNNEKEML
-477 INMTASTSLIP
+477 EKYDTLMSTN
-488 VLFFLVGYIVLR
+488 Y
-500 AKKDD
+500 
-505 MERSFKVGS
+505 FKENVKEIFVGS
-514 KNFGIAIGVLLLAL
+514 YPFYNYMGVMMEIGEQGQNVW
-528 FVFVFVISSIPAP
+528 ID
-541 QDFAAYFNG
+541 QDKNG
-550 TLAEGATNPV
+550 TLGIYAINAG
-560 FVLLYNVLGLVFFLG
+560 
-575 FAEICWRKYEKKVG
+575 
-589 KAVANEW
+589 
-596 DQEEVSEIA
+596 

>member
-1 MLSTIWLLGM
+1 MEKIFTVICERGISAGYVILAVIVLRLLFRKSPRWVMGILWALVAIRLICPIVVESPFSVVPKGPLFDKETSNLKSEQEVQQINNLPDQNQTAGKQVAEIKEHTAKQDETKDFWTDKRKTDSKKMLSTIWLLGM
-11 LVLTGYGIVGSFRVE
+11 LVLTGYGIFGSLRVE

-85 WWKVIGYVLLVIYWF
+85 WWEVIGYVLLVIYWF

-147 HRLAGPLAFGGIGVK
+147 RRLAGPLAFGGLGVK
-162 PRIKNVLFY
+162 PRIKNVLSY

-235 LISVISIVLFWAVTI
+235 QNQRLQVLLTRNGKDLTAHVQSADGTI
-250 ISTKGVSWI
+250 QKKLQGAIGENTGW
-259 SKITSI
+259 
-265 SGVARI
+265 
-271 ILGLGFIVLSFGV
+271 
-284 ILFLGKAP
+284 
-292 AQEFTAETIMPKF
+292 
-305 NWSYFMVLAW
+305 FMV
-315 ILQAVGGAESIG
+315 
-327 VYIKDVKG
+327 K
-335 GNKTFIRTMV
+335 
-345 ISTAIVGGLYA
+345 
-356 LGAVSVG
+356 
-363 LVVPSEVLQGNFSN
+363 SEDG
-377 GLFDAFAILGANY
+377 
-390 GVGNII
+390 
-396 TNIVGFIMML
+396 
-406 ASLGSLVLWTAA
+406 
-418 PVKVLFSEIPEG
+418 
-430 IFGKWI
+430 
-436 AKTDKK
+436 
-442 GTPVNALYV
+442 
-451 QAVIVTVLLLVPALG
+451 
-466 IGSVDSLLEML
+466 SLLEGYASKGEYSYISVQGIIDGKKIEANDLFESTGTIFETKEEEEDYYVGMGEYGGVDVTKETMDAFMQQIRTAVDDKEAFAKLMDYPVKINYEAGSVTVNNEKEML
-477 INMTASTSLIP
+477 EKYDTLISTN
-488 VLFFLVGYIVLR
+488 Y
-500 AKKDD
+500 
-505 MERSFKVGS
+505 FKENVKEIFVGS
-514 KNFGIAIGVLLLAL
+514 YPFYNYMGVMMEIGEQGQNVW
-528 FVFVFVISSIPAP
+528 ID
-541 QDFAAYFNG
+541 QDKNG
-550 TLAEGATNPV
+550 TLGIYAINAG
-560 FVLLYNVLGLVFFLG
+560 
-575 FAEICWRKYEKKVG
+575 
-589 KAVANEW
+589 
-596 DQEEVSEIA
+596 

>member
-1 MLSTIWLLGM
+1 MEKIFTVICERGISAGYVILAVIVLRLLFRKSPRWVMGILWALVAIRLICPIVVESPFSVVPKGPLFDKETSNLKSEQEVQQINNLPDQNQTAGKRVAEIKEHTAKQDETKDFWTDKRKTDSKKMLSTIWLLGM
-11 LVLTGYGIVGSFRVE
+11 LVLTGYGIFGSLRVE

-132 KEYAQAL
+132 KEYTQAL

-147 HRLAGPLAFGGIGVK
+147 RRLAGPLAFGGLGVK
-162 PRIKNVLFY
+162 PRIKNVLSY

-235 LISVISIVLFWAVTI
+235 QNQRLQVLLTRNGKDLTAHVQSADGTI
-250 ISTKGVSWI
+250 QKKLQGAIGENTGW
-259 SKITSI
+259 
-265 SGVARI
+265 
-271 ILGLGFIVLSFGV
+271 
-284 ILFLGKAP
+284 
-292 AQEFTAETIMPKF
+292 
-305 NWSYFMVLAW
+305 FMV
-315 ILQAVGGAESIG
+315 
-327 VYIKDVKG
+327 K
-335 GNKTFIRTMV
+335 
-345 ISTAIVGGLYA
+345 
-356 LGAVSVG
+356 
-363 LVVPSEVLQGNFSN
+363 SEDG
-377 GLFDAFAILGANY
+377 
-390 GVGNII
+390 
-396 TNIVGFIMML
+396 
-406 ASLGSLVLWTAA
+406 
-418 PVKVLFSEIPEG
+418 
-430 IFGKWI
+430 
-436 AKTDKK
+436 
-442 GTPVNALYV
+442 
-451 QAVIVTVLLLVPALG
+451 
-466 IGSVDSLLEML
+466 SLLEGYASKGEYSYISVQGIIDGKKIEANDLFESTGTIFETKEEEEDYYVGMGEYGGVDVTKETMDAFMQQIRTAVDDKEAFAKLMDYPVKINYEAGSVTVNNEKEML
-477 INMTASTSLIP
+477 EKYDTLMSTN
-488 VLFFLVGYIVLR
+488 Y
-500 AKKDD
+500 
-505 MERSFKVGS
+505 FKENVKEIFVGS
-514 KNFGIAIGVLLLAL
+514 YPFYNYMGVMMEIGEQGQNVW
-528 FVFVFVISSIPAP
+528 ID
-541 QDFAAYFNG
+541 QDKNG
-550 TLAEGATNPV
+550 TLGIYAINAG
-560 FVLLYNVLGLVFFLG
+560 
-575 FAEICWRKYEKKVG
+575 
-589 KAVANEW
+589 
-596 DQEEVSEIA
+596 

>member
-1 MLSTIWLLGM
+1 MEKIFTVICERGISAGYVILAVIVLRLLFRKSPRWVMGILWALVAIRLICPIVVESPFSVVPKGPLFDKETSNLKSEQEVQQINNLPDQNQTAGKQVAEIKEHTAKQDETKDFWTDKRKTDSKKMLSTIWLLGM
-11 LVLTGYGIVGSFRVE
+11 LVLTGYGIFGSLRVE

-110 FARDIEYACDE
+110 FGRDIEYACDE

-147 HRLAGPLAFGGIGVK
+147 RRLAGPLAFGGLGVK
-162 PRIKNVLFY
+162 PCIKNVLSY

-235 LISVISIVLFWAVTI
+235 QNQRLQVLLTRNGKDLTAHVQSADGTI
-250 ISTKGVSWI
+250 QKKLQGAIGENTGW
-259 SKITSI
+259 
-265 SGVARI
+265 
-271 ILGLGFIVLSFGV
+271 
-284 ILFLGKAP
+284 
-292 AQEFTAETIMPKF
+292 
-305 NWSYFMVLAW
+305 FMV
-315 ILQAVGGAESIG
+315 
-327 VYIKDVKG
+327 K
-335 GNKTFIRTMV
+335 
-345 ISTAIVGGLYA
+345 
-356 LGAVSVG
+356 
-363 LVVPSEVLQGNFSN
+363 SEDG
-377 GLFDAFAILGANY
+377 
-390 GVGNII
+390 
-396 TNIVGFIMML
+396 
-406 ASLGSLVLWTAA
+406 
-418 PVKVLFSEIPEG
+418 
-430 IFGKWI
+430 
-436 AKTDKK
+436 
-442 GTPVNALYV
+442 
-451 QAVIVTVLLLVPALG
+451 
-466 IGSVDSLLEML
+466 SLLEGYASKGEYSYISVQGIIDGKKIEANDLFESTGTIFETKEEEEDYYVGMGEYGGVDVTKETMDAFMQQIRTAVDDKEAFAKLMDYPVKINYEAGSVTVNNEKEML
-477 INMTASTSLIP
+477 EKYDTLMSTN
-488 VLFFLVGYIVLR
+488 Y
-500 AKKDD
+500 
-505 MERSFKVGS
+505 FKENVKEIFVGS
-514 KNFGIAIGVLLLAL
+514 YPFYNYMGVMMEIGEQGQNVW
-528 FVFVFVISSIPAP
+528 ID
-541 QDFAAYFNG
+541 QDKNG
-550 TLAEGATNPV
+550 TLGIYAINAG
-560 FVLLYNVLGLVFFLG
+560 
-575 FAEICWRKYEKKVG
+575 
-589 KAVANEW
+589 
-596 DQEEVSEIA
+596 